1 MARALWKGAIS
12 FGLVHIPVELI
23 SASLDHELELSMLD
37 RRDFAPVGY
46 QRYNKQTGK
55 EVAWDDIVKGYEYK
69 TDEYVVLSD
78 ADLKQA
84 NVKATQTIDILTFVD
99 ASEVPLTFYEHPY
112 YLLPAKGGEKVYAL
126 LRETLRKAGKVG
138 VATMVMRTKQHLC
151 ALVCIGD
158 AIVLNTLRYADEI
171 RATDDLDLPGS
182 TLKAAGISDKELKMA
197 LSLVEGMSE
206 AWQPQQY
213 HDSYREDVL
222 ALVKK
227 KIKTKQTRT
236 ITAPEADSEEQA
248 PASNVV
254 DLVALLQQSLGK
266 KGQGCAQTCRAQ
278 DSNTPAQG
286 RLINQPAVSSA
297 IKAWWTPTAAITPS
311 PMANVIL
318 AMARAAS
325 PAAYTPGTD
334 VIFIVS
340 VCNTGPIIP
349 SSTTQPSRAASGLA
363 CSIGAARNSA
373 RRGSKRPSCRRTP
386 SMAGAAPSMAVTAT
400 GSMETLRRASN
411 CRASSSSDGM
421 PAVNRVTSPQSAI
434 RLAWCTEAGKRPS
447 TPMAWPPAPPPIS

>member
-23 SASLDHELELSMLD
+23 SASLDHELELTMLD
-37 RRDFAPVGY
+37 KRDFAPVGY
-46 QRYNKQTGK
+46 KRYNKQTGK
-55 EVAWDDIVKGYEYK
+55 EVAWDNIIKGYEYK

-78 ADLKQA
+78 EDLKRA

-138 VATMVMRTKQHLC
+138 VASMVMRTKQHLC

-171 RATDDLDLPGS
+171 RATDDLDLPGN

-266 KGQGCAQTCRAQ
+266 KAA
-278 DSNTPAQG
+278 PASKAKAAPK
-286 RLINQPAVSSA
+286 PAVR
-297 IKAWWTPTAAITPS
+297 K
-311 PMANVIL
+311 
-318 AMARAAS
+318 
-325 PAAYTPGTD
+325 
-334 VIFIVS
+334 
-340 VCNTGPIIP
+340 
-349 SSTTQPSRAASGLA
+349 
-363 CSIGAARNSA
+363 
-373 RRGSKRPSCRRTP
+373 
-386 SMAGAAPSMAVTAT
+386 TAT
-400 GSMETLRRASN
+400 SRRKA
-411 CRASSSSDGM
+411 A
-421 PAVNRVTSPQSAI
+421 
-434 RLAWCTEAGKRPS
+434 
-447 TPMAWPPAPPPIS
+447 